1 MDHYENPRNVGSL
14 DKNAKNVGTGLV
26 GAPACGD
33 VMKLQVSLF
42 RLLNFY
48 LYITIYISDFLL
60 WTCLTDSGGRE
71 WQDSRR
77 QIQNIWLWLS
87 HCFQLTGHRV
97 GEGKIGESLWLRP
110 LHKFIVWSDY
120 LIVIHICS
128 QAFLPTFQCS
138 FFYVQIDEAL
148 KIKNTEIAKELSL
161 PPVKLHCSSK
171 CNKMAVW
178 DCKHVDGIKKNIK
191 CSGFLNLL
199 FFSWQCLQRML
210 SRLH

>member
-42 RLLNFY
+42 RLLHFY

-97 GEGKIGESLWLRP
+97 GEGKSVSHCDSDHCINS
-110 LHKFIVWSDY
+110 VWSDY
-120 LIVIHICS
+120 LIVLHICS
-128 QAFLPTFQCS
+128 LKHSYQHFNVLFLCPDWWSPENQ
-138 FFYVQIDEAL
+138 
-148 KIKNTEIAKELSL
+148 K
-161 PPVKLHCSSK
+161 H
-171 CNKMAVW
+171 W
-178 DCKHVDGIKKNIK
+178 DCQRTFFTT
-191 CSGFLNLL
+191 SQTSLL
-199 FFSWQCLQRML
+199 
-210 SRLH
+210 